1 MKIEGH
7 SAVVTG
13 GGSGL
18 GEAVARE
25 LARQGARV
33 AVLDINAANAAR
45 VAGEIGG
52 LACACDITDTA
63 SVSAALDAA
72 EAAHGTRAH
81 GDEHRRHRH
90 RQARGG
96 QGRHPAPL
104 EDFERVVRINLVGTY
119 NVVRLTA
126 ARLLKLAPLEDGER
140 GVMLMTASVAAYD
153 GQVGQEAYAAS
164 KGGIVSM
171 TLPLA
176 RDLAQFGIR
185 VCSVAPGLFATP
197 LMQQLPPEVQQSLAA
212 SIPFPRRLGAPGG
225 VCIAGRAHR
234 DQWAPQRRGHPPGRR
249 AAHGAAMSG
258 SYTYRAPLRDMRFVL
273 ERVLQAPA
281 SWAACPAFA
290 ELDADTA
297 AAVLEEA
304 ARFAS
309 EVLQPLNAVGDREG
323 CTLQADGVHTPA
335 GFAAT
340 YAAFVQGGW
349 PALPCSP
356 EWGGQGLPL
365 LVDAAL
371 REMLAP
377 ATTPGTCTPTCCTA
391 PTRRSRPTPATTFKA
406 RYLGGVASGES
417 WPPWP

>member
-63 SVSAALDAA
+63 SLSAALDAA
-72 EAAHGTRAH
+72 EAAHGT
-81 GDEHRRHRH
+81 
-90 RQARGG
+90 ARMVMNIAGIG
-96 QGRHPAPL
+96 TAKRVVGKDGNPAPL
-104 EDFERVVRINLVGTY
+104 EDFERVVRINLFGTY

-176 RDLAQFGIR
+176 RDLAQHGIR

-197 LMQQLPPEVQQSLAA
+197 LMQQLPADVQQSLAA
-212 SIPFPRRLGAPGG
+212 SIPFPKRLGAP
-225 VCIAGRAHR
+225 AEFASL
-234 DQWAPQRRGHPPGRR
+234 
-249 AAHGAAMSG
+249 AAHIVTNGHLNG
-258 SYTYRAPLRDMRFVL
+258 EVIR
-273 ERVLQAPA
+273 
-281 SWAACPAFA
+281 
-290 ELDADTA
+290 LD
-297 AAVLEEA
+297 
-304 ARFAS
+304 
-309 EVLQPLNAVGDREG
+309 G
-323 CTLQADGVHTPA
+323 
-335 GFAAT
+335 
-340 YAAFVQGGW
+340 
-349 PALPCSP
+349 
-356 EWGGQGLPL
+356 
-365 LVDAAL
+365 AL
-371 REMLAP
+371 RMAP
-377 ATTPGTCTPTCCTA
+377 
-391 PTRRSRPTPATTFKA
+391 R
-406 RYLGGVASGES
+406 
-417 WPPWP
+417 